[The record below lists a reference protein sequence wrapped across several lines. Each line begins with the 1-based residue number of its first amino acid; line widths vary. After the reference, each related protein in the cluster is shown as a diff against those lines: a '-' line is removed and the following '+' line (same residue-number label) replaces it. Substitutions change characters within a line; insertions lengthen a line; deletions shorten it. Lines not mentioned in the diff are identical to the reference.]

1 MLFDGP
7 AFGAASLLL
16 FSPFVMLAFFSVD
29 SGFASLE
36 LGFVLLA
43 GLEGEAKIEAIFG
56 SVFSFFA
63 GGDGSERST

>member
-1 MLFDGP
+1 
-7 AFGAASLLL
+7 
-16 FSPFVMLAFFSVD
+16 MLAFFSVD